1 MAWIERNRGVF
12 RLLATLLPIGAAAM
26 MFGLRDLITPTAA
39 ALVLVLLVVGTAAT
53 GDRVAGIL
61 SCLAGAAGFDFFL
74 TTPYLDF
81 HVENRGDLELAVL
94 LLLVGLAVSELALW
108 GGRQRSAASARAGY
122 LDGIR
127 DTADLAAGG
136 ASQQETIDAISRHIL
151 RTLGV
156 EQVRFVEGVPG
167 AEVAVLG
174 RDGMLTADGIV
185 LDPKRDGLPTD
196 RFTAVP
202 VVRHGQVFGYFQVS
216 AAATQV
222 RVKPE
227 QVDVVVLLA
236 DQLAARASLTA

>member
-1 MAWIERNRGVF
+1 M
-12 RLLATLLPIGAAAM
+12 LATLLPIGAAAM

-39 ALVLVLLVVGTAAT
+39 ALVLVLLVVGSAAT
-53 GDRVAGIL
+53 GDRVAGLL

-108 GGRQRSAASARAGY
+108 GGRQRSAASDRAGY

-127 DTADLAAGG
+127 DIADLAAGG
-136 ASQQETIDAISRHIL
+136 ASQQETVEAISRHIL
-151 RTLGV
+151 RTLRV
-156 EQVRFVEGVPG
+156 EKVMFVEGSPG
-167 AEVAVLG
+167 PEVAVLG
-174 RDGMLTADGIV
+174 RDGTLTAGGIV

-196 RFTAVP
+196 RFTAIP
-202 VVRHGQVFGYFQVS
+202 VVRTGQLIGYFQVS

-236 DQLAARASLTA
+236 DQLAARASLAA